1 MTTIETTADTVVKIK
16 PIDSGILEKNQK
28 CALPKGFKAILAPNV
43 AARQVA
49 GHTAVWLTD
58 AVKVNDGKTTTSLGL
73 LAALQR
79 RTRQLRRS
87 GGLPAA

>member
-58 AVKVNDGKTTTSLGL
+58 AVKVNDGKTTACTFPSDS
-73 LAALQR
+73 R
-79 RTRQLRRS
+79 
-87 GGLPAA
+87 PAYFFTGHVKIEKNK